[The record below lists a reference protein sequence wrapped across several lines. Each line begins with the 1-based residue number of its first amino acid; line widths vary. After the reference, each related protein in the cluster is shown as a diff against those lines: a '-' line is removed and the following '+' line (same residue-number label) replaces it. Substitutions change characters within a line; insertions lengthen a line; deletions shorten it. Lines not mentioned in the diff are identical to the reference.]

1 MTPARTASG
10 NVNVHIEG
18 EGRVTAG
25 EERTRT
31 ASIRDVAR
39 AADVSYQT
47 VSRVLNGHPS
57 IRPATKQ
64 RVLDAMAE
72 LRYRPN
78 QAARALV
85 TSRARTLGVV
95 LGSRGEYGPTSS
107 LAALEDAARERGYW
121 VTSAYLSDTRP
132 ETIRAAV
139 EHLRR
144 QSVEGIIVHAPQ
156 VRVFDVLAELDVD
169 VPYLGLH
176 SAERGI
182 AELADDQVHGARMV
196 TEHLISLG
204 HVEILHVA
212 GPQDWIEAESR
223 MRGYLHALS
232 DADLPTRPPILGDW
246 TGDFGYRAAIEL
258 SRRLDFTAV
267 FAAND
272 SMALGLLHGF
282 RDVGVDLPRQL
293 SVVGFDD
300 IPLAR
305 HGWPPLTT
313 VHQNFTG
320 LGERAVRA
328 LLDAIGAPSTA
339 PEAAEA
345 APEASDVVP
354 RLVVRDSS
362 APAPSPGR

>member
-1 MTPARTASG
+1 M
-10 NVNVHIEG
+10 NVHIEG
-18 EGRVTAG
+18 EGTVATG

-39 AADVSYQT
+39 VADVSYQT

-72 LRYRPN
+72 LHYRPN

-85 TSRARTLGVV
+85 TSRSHTLG
-95 LGSRGEYGPTSS
+95 LIIGSRGEYGPTSS
-107 LAALEDAARERGYW
+107 IAALEDSARERGYW
-121 VTSAYLSDTRP
+121 VNSAYLSDTRP

-156 VRVFDVLAELDVD
+156 VRVFDVLGDLDLGI
-169 VPYLGLH
+169 PSLGLH
-176 SAERGI
+176 SARRGI
-182 AELADDQVHGARMV
+182 AELADDQLHGARMA
-196 TEHLISLG
+196 TEHLIGLG
-204 HVEILHVA
+204 HAEIVHLA

-246 TGDFGYRAAIEL
+246 TADFGYRAALEL
-258 SRRLDFTAV
+258 VRRLDFTAV

-272 SMALGLLHGF
+272 AMAIGLLHGF
-282 RDVGVDLPRQL
+282 RDAGVEVPWDV

-300 IPLAR
+300 IPLAA
-305 HGWPPLTT
+305 HAAPPLTT
-313 VHQNFTG
+313 VHQNFAG
-320 LGERAVRA
+320 LGERAVSA
-328 LLDAIGAPSTA
+328 LLRAIDGDGDTDVAEGMPGTSAVTAQDAQSVAPRLIVRASTA
-339 PEAAEA
+339 
-345 APEASDVVP
+345 AP
-354 RLVVRDSS
+354 
-362 APAPSPGR
+362 PAPRR

>member
-1 MTPARTASG
+1 M
-10 NVNVHIEG
+10 HIEG
-18 EGRVTAG
+18 EGTVSAG

-31 ASIRDVAR
+31 ASIRDVAK

-85 TSRARTLGVV
+85 TSRSHTLGVI

-107 LAALEDAARERGYW
+107 LAALEDSARERGYW
-121 VTSAYLSDTRP
+121 VNSAYLRDTSP
-132 ETIRAAV
+132 DTIRAAV

-144 QSVEGIIVHAPQ
+144 QSVEGIVVHAPQ

-169 VPYLGLH
+169 IPYLGLH

-182 AELADDQVHGARMV
+182 AELADDQVRGARLA
-196 TEHLISLG
+196 TEHLIDLG
-204 HVEILHVA
+204 HEEIVHLA

-246 TGDFGYRAAIEL
+246 TSDFGYRAALEL

-267 FAAND
+267 FAGND
-272 SMALGLLHGF
+272 AMALGLMHGF
-282 RDVGVDLPRQL
+282 RAAGVDVPRRV

-300 IPLAR
+300 IPLAA

-313 VHQNFTG
+313 VHQQFAG
-320 LGERAVRA
+320 LGERAVTA
-328 LLDAIGAPSTA
+328 LLRAISADEVGTEAPSAHSIEPTLIIRESTA
-339 PEAAEA
+339 PPLE
-345 APEASDVVP
+345 
-354 RLVVRDSS
+354 RQM
-362 APAPSPGR
+362 

>member
-1 MTPARTASG
+1 M
-10 NVNVHIEG
+10 NVHIEG
-18 EGRVTAG
+18 EGTVATG
-25 EERTRT
+25 EERART
-31 ASIRDVAR
+31 ASIRDVAHV
-39 AADVSYQT
+39 ADVSYQT

-72 LRYRPN
+72 LHYRPN

-85 TSRARTLGVV
+85 TSRSRTLGVV

-107 LAALEDAARERGYW
+107 LAALEDAAREHGYW
-121 VTSAYLSDTRP
+121 VNSAYLRDTRP
-132 ETIRAAV
+132 ETIGAAV

-156 VRVFDVLAELDVD
+156 VRAFDVLAGLDID

-176 SAERGI
+176 SAQRGI
-182 AELADDQVHGARMV
+182 AEIAEDQVRGARLA

-204 HVEILHVA
+204 HVDIVHVA

-246 TGDFGYRAAIEL
+246 TADFGYRAAMEL
-258 SRRLDFTAV
+258 SHRRDFTAV

-272 SMALGLLHGF
+272 EMALGLMHGF
-282 RDVGVDLPRQL
+282 RDAGVDLPQEL

-300 IPLAR
+300 IPVAR

-313 VHQNFTG
+313 VHQHFAG

-328 LLDAIGAPSTA
+328 LLQMIGVPDAAQQSPPVTDI
-339 PEAAEA
+339 E
-345 APEASDVVP
+345 P
-354 RLVVRDSS
+354 RLVVRESS
-362 APAPSPGR
+362 ARPRGTRR

>member
-1 MTPARTASG
+1 M
-10 NVNVHIEG
+10 NVHIEG
-18 EGRVTAG
+18 EGTVTTG

-39 AADVSYQT
+39 VADVSYQT

-57 IRPATKQ
+57 IRPETKQ

-85 TSRARTLGVV
+85 TSRSRTLGVI

-107 LAALEDAARERGYW
+107 LAAVEDAARRRGYW
-121 VTSAYLSDTRP
+121 VNSAYLSDTRP

-169 VPYLGLH
+169 IPFLGLH
-176 SAERGI
+176 TAERGV
-182 AELADDQVHGARMV
+182 AELAEDQLRGARLA
-196 TEHLISLG
+196 TEHLIGLG

-223 MRGYLHALS
+223 MRGYLHAIS

-246 TGDFGYRAAIEL
+246 TADFGYRAALEL
-258 SRRLDFTAV
+258 SHRLDFTAV

-272 SMALGLLHGF
+272 AMALGLLHGF
-282 RDVGVDLPRQL
+282 RDVGLDLPGQM

-313 VHQNFTG
+313 VHQHFAQ
-320 LGERAVRA
+320 LGERAIDALLAALESDAGALRDAVGPAAPPGDLTPELVVRA
-328 LLDAIGAPSTA
+328 STA
-339 PEAAEA
+339 P
-345 APEASDVVP
+345 
-354 RLVVRDSS
+354 
-362 APAPSPGR
+362 PAPRRR

>member
-1 MTPARTASG
+1 M
-10 NVNVHIEG
+10 NVHIEG
-18 EGRVTAG
+18 EGTVATG

-47 VSRVLNGHPS
+47 VSRVINGHPS

-64 RVLDAMAE
+64 RVLDAMAD
-72 LRYRPN
+72 LHYRPN

-85 TSRARTLGVV
+85 TSRSRTLGVI

-107 LAALEDAARERGYW
+107 LAALEDAARARGYW
-121 VTSAYLSDTRP
+121 VNSAYLADTRP
-132 ETIRAAV
+132 DTIRAAV

-144 QSVEGIIVHAPQ
+144 QAVEGIIVHAPQ
-156 VRVFDVLAELDVD
+156 VRTFDVLADLDVD

-176 SAERGI
+176 SAENGV
-182 AELADDQVHGARMV
+182 AELADDQVRGAQLA

-204 HVEILHVA
+204 HVDIVHLA

-246 TGDFGYRAAIEL
+246 SADLGYRAALEL

-272 SMALGLLHGF
+272 EMAFGLMHGF
-282 RDVGVDLPRQL
+282 RDAGVDVPGRV

-305 HGWPPLTT
+305 HASPPLTT
-313 VHQNFTG
+313 VHQDFAG

-328 LLDAIGAPSTA
+328 LLRILEVEDPNEDAAGDPRLD
-339 PEAAEA
+339 P
-345 APEASDVVP
+345 DVEP
-354 RLVVRDSS
+354 KLVVRDSS
-362 APAPSPGR
+362 ARWVPQRR